1 MKLTKKQIN
10 TIKNKMKKRLD
21 NAIKIIK
28 PGWFQKII
36 DNDSEIEII
45 YTLERIE
52 IIKWKI
58 GGKNEKN
65 YLY

>member
-52 IIKWKI
+52 IIK
-58 GGKNEKN
+58 
-65 YLY
+65 